1 MKQFNE
7 KNRKDIERLVAE
19 INAEENGNIREG
31 MIRAYVNHLPDKER
45 NQGEMMTDR
54 IFYGI
59 DIFYNELKE
68 AEKNPEIWV
77 EKCIEKMGEENG
89 GGQRC
94 DLYRDKIIQFA
105 DAAKGVITQ
114 DKIEKV
120 LSKVD
125 LLDKKDICVEN
136 LSGGEIQKLNIG
148 LGLLSGA
155 DLFLLDE
162 PASNMDFINQLKI
175 LKMLKE
181 LTKKGITSVVVM
193 HDINLALKYGD
204 TFFGITTEHKILH
217 QDGIK
222 FFTSSNLK
230 SIFDMNF
237 EILESNGNIY
247 VQSVD

>member
-1 MKQFNE
+1 MFK
-7 KNRKDIERLVAE
+7 I
-19 INAEENGNIREG
+19 ITGNIKTGFRV
-31 MIRAYVNHLPDKER
+31 YNDFSK
-45 NQGEMMTDR
+45 
-54 IFYGI
+54 IFY
-59 DIFYNELKE
+59 LPQ
-68 AEKNPEIWV
+68 NP
-77 EKCIEKMGEENG
+77 
-89 GGQRC
+89 
-94 DLYRDKIIQFA
+94 YYP
-105 DAAKGVITQ
+105 KGVSVFDYLSSIFFSDNLKWFLSKDEK

-193 HDINLALKYGD
+193 HDINLALKHGD

>member
-1 MKQFNE
+1 MFK
-7 KNRKDIERLVAE
+7 I
-19 INAEENGNIREG
+19 ITGNIKTGFRV
-31 MIRAYVNHLPDKER
+31 YNDFSK
-45 NQGEMMTDR
+45 
-54 IFYGI
+54 IFYLPQNPYYPKGI
-59 DIFYNELKE
+59 SVFDYLSSIFFSDNLKWFLSKD
-68 AEKNPEIWV
+68 EK
-77 EKCIEKMGEENG
+77 
-89 GGQRC
+89 
-94 DLYRDKIIQFA
+94 
-105 DAAKGVITQ
+105 

-204 TFFGITTEHKILH
+204 TFFGITVEHKILH

>member
-1 MKQFNE
+1 MFK
-7 KNRKDIERLVAE
+7 I
-19 INAEENGNIREG
+19 ITGNIKTGFRV
-31 MIRAYVNHLPDKER
+31 YNDFSK
-45 NQGEMMTDR
+45 
-54 IFYGI
+54 IFYLPQNPYYPKGI
-59 DIFYNELKE
+59 SVFDYLSSIFFSDNLKWFLSKD
-68 AEKNPEIWV
+68 EK
-77 EKCIEKMGEENG
+77 
-89 GGQRC
+89 
-94 DLYRDKIIQFA
+94 
-105 DAAKGVITQ
+105 

-204 TFFGITTEHKILH
+204 TFFGITAEHKILH

-222 FFTSSNLK
+222 FFSSSNLK

>member
-1 MKQFNE
+1 MFK
-7 KNRKDIERLVAE
+7 I
-19 INAEENGNIREG
+19 ITGNIKTGFRV
-31 MIRAYVNHLPDKER
+31 YNDFSK
-45 NQGEMMTDR
+45 
-54 IFYGI
+54 IFYLPQNPYYPKGI
-59 DIFYNELKE
+59 SVFDYLSSIFFSDNLKWFLSKD
-68 AEKNPEIWV
+68 EK
-77 EKCIEKMGEENG
+77 
-89 GGQRC
+89 
-94 DLYRDKIIQFA
+94 
-105 DAAKGVITQ
+105 
-114 DKIEKV
+114 DKIEKA

-204 TFFGITTEHKILH
+204 IFFGITTEHKILH

>member
-1 MKQFNE
+1 MFK
-7 KNRKDIERLVAE
+7 I
-19 INAEENGNIREG
+19 ITGNIKTGFRV
-31 MIRAYVNHLPDKER
+31 YNDFSK
-45 NQGEMMTDR
+45 
-54 IFYGI
+54 IFYLPQNPYYPKGI
-59 DIFYNELKE
+59 SVFDYLSSIFFSDNLKWFLSKD
-68 AEKNPEIWV
+68 EK
-77 EKCIEKMGEENG
+77 
-89 GGQRC
+89 
-94 DLYRDKIIQFA
+94 
-105 DAAKGVITQ
+105 

-181 LTKKGITSVVVM
+181 LTKKGITGVVVM

>member
-1 MKQFNE
+1 MFK
-7 KNRKDIERLVAE
+7 I
-19 INAEENGNIREG
+19 ITGNIKTGFRV
-31 MIRAYVNHLPDKER
+31 YNDFSK
-45 NQGEMMTDR
+45 
-54 IFYGI
+54 IFYLPQNPYYPKGI
-59 DIFYNELKE
+59 SVFDYLSSIFFSDNLKWFLSKD
-68 AEKNPEIWV
+68 EK
-77 EKCIEKMGEENG
+77 
-89 GGQRC
+89 
-94 DLYRDKIIQFA
+94 
-105 DAAKGVITQ
+105 